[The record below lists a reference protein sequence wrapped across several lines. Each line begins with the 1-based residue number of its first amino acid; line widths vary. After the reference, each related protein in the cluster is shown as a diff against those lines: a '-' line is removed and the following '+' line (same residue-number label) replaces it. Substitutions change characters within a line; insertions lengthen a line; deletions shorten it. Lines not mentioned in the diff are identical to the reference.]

1 MKWTDRYDRD
11 IRASAGAF
19 LSAWGADAGL
29 WWKAE
34 LIAESALDP
43 AAQSP
48 AAAMGLAQFMAPTWR
63 DVKVELNL
71 PADATPFQPEHA
83 IRAGAYYLGK
93 LRRAWG
99 KVERTE
105 ADRRRLAQASYN
117 AGLGN
122 IMKAQQLAGGAADYP
137 SIIAQLHRV
146 TGDANAAETRGYVQR
161 IERIYNELSGAA
173 AA

>member
-1 MKWTDRYDRD
+1 MRWTDRYDRE
-11 IRASAGAF
+11 IRAAAGAL
-19 LSAWGADAGL
+19 LSVWGADAWL

-34 LIAESALDP
+34 LIAESCLEP
-43 AAQSP
+43 GAQSP
-48 AAAMGLAQFMAPTWR
+48 AGAMGLAQFMAPTWR
-63 DVKVELNL
+63 DVKAELSL

-93 LRRAWG
+93 LRRAWA
-99 KVERTE
+99 KVERSE

-122 IMKAQQLAGGAADYP
+122 ILKAQQLAGGAADYD

-146 TGDANAAETRGYVQR
+146 TGDDNAAETRNYVAR
-161 IERIYNELSGAA
+161 IERYFNELRTAA
-173 AA
+173 